1 MTDHRPPIAQPRP
14 EPAKETKVPA
24 LRPEPDTAI
33 GFSTLG
39 SFEFTYRVAKMLSSS
54 TMVPEAYRASVP
66 VKKWEPDGEQ
76 RENPNA
82 ISNCIIALNMA
93 NRLGADPLMVMQN
106 LFPIEGRPS
115 WSAQFVIAAINSCG
129 RFSPLRFDL
138 SEAGPERQI
147 EFETTKWEN
156 RQKVT
161 RKVTATVQDRTCR
174 AWVIEKAS
182 GTRLDGPEVSIHM
195 AEAEGWLAKN
205 GSKWL
210 TMPEVMLRYRAS
222 SMFGRLYAPELLM
235 GLPTQDEVIETID
248 ITPTAPSPMAMAAAR
263 KWFEGE
269 ADEQRPEGPHR
280 DGSGVE
286 GEVAPS
292 ETVATDHTEENVS
305 GLTTENL
312 KAVHQ
317 QVQQHNQQ
325 HKTKGK
331 PAATKSAH
339 PVERGSEPEPDLPP
353 EPPPAE
359 DEHGVEAQQEQHHP
373 DRAPQVVV
381 FNPNGQER
389 ARFGTNAKEL
399 AMVAAALCAV
409 YDLCGDLDPLNRA
422 SSLNERAMDRLPASL
437 AAQVRQH
444 YESKEAALSQQTEA
458 QHQTKPAQQQP
469 AAPVEPA
476 AAGKKK
482 DWDW

>member
-54 TMVPEAYRASVP
+54 TMVLEAYRASVP

-76 RENPNA
+76 RDNPNA
-82 ISNCIIALNMA
+82 SSNCIIALNMA

-248 ITPTAPSPMAMAAAR
+248 ITPTAPSLIASAR
-263 KWFEGE
+263 KWFDGE
-269 ADEQRPEGPHR
+269 ADEPRPDGPHR
-280 DGSGVE
+280 EGPVVE
-286 GEVAPS
+286 GEDASSEKAAP
-292 ETVATDHTEENVS
+292 ARTEEKKP
-305 GLTTENL
+305 ERKEERPAKD
-312 KAVHQ
+312 KAES
-317 QVQQHNQQ
+317 
-325 HKTKGK
+325 KPK
-331 PAATKSAH
+331 PAAETQQDRD
-339 PVERGSEPEPDLPP
+339 PCP

-359 DEHGVEAQQEQHHP
+359 DESTGEVAP
-373 DRAPQVVV
+373 DQVVV

-399 AMVAAALCAV
+399 GMVAAALCAV
-409 YDLCGDLDPLNRA
+409 YDLCRDLDTLSRA

-437 AAQVRQH
+437 AAQVQQH
-444 YESKEAALSQQTEA
+444 YEAKEEALSPHPDPQDKSHPEPES
-458 QHQTKPAQQQP
+458 PAQQQA
-469 AAPVEPA
+469 AAPVESA